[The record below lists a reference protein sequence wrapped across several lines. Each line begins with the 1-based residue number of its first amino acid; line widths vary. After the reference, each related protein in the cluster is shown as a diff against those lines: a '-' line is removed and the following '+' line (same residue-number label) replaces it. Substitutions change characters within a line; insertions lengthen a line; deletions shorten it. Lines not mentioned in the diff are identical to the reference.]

1 MQDLF
6 LGTLFYL
13 KKTSAKFLFL
23 TRLERNLHR
32 GHVDH
37 IKSTPEQQK
46 IDDESI
52 KFTVQK

>member
-13 KKTSAKFLFL
+13 KKTSSKLLFL

-32 GHVDH
+32 GHIDYT
-37 IKSTPEQQK
+37 KSTPEQRK
-46 IDDESI
+46 IDDDSI